1 MDIQAIIDGL
11 TPKDYRKDFDPE
23 ERIEFDQRYPNADE
37 KLAFLAAHKALPYQN
52 DVESFENPDLFTRVR
67 RDVLGIFTGP
77 ERALLQK
84 QKRLLQDQYEPIQQ
98 ARQKVG
104 TALMLELAA
113 APEKV
118 GQFPGVDKMLGFG
131 EAGQN
136 TLQAAPTL
144 GDPAMPTL
152 PRGASSAA
160 AAAGPQISPL
170 DTATPQPLSQGG
182 RFMTPD
188 AITMA
193 ALPTAPSPGVPGSPN
208 PMNYGSG
215 FDDQG
220 RPLPAPSPAALPIQ
234 PIRQDEIA
242 DPLPRAPQAMT
253 QPGQALSIPQRLQAA
268 RTLTA
273 QAGGLLMP
281 DETGKLVPAAFMAPE
296 SRLLT
301 APQQQELA
309 NIYDG
314 GRPSGT
320 VKLPAAPL
328 MTALKGRQDKTLQGL
343 SAPIKDYLQAKGM
356 EPTAA
361 NIDIA
366 RDATRAEKT
375 DDEKAAI
382 EFKESLQ
389 AGSQEVRSFL
399 YSKTGKAFLVK
410 AKPEEVEQAIKDA
423 ADKEVSI
430 SARKAMDSFNL
441 GGLDGGE
448 KEKLAGLQQ
457 ILHVTDRLKNEF
469 TPAERR
475 EFVGYFQLPVNR
487 LSQII
492 QANPRFAKFDALVNR
507 EGIAAF
513 ETGGKA
519 LTAQEAAIIFG
530 FLPNAKEWSPEN
542 FEAKLREAD
551 DYGRSKIHTI
561 VNIATTN
568 RRDIGRKM
576 EAAMPKQGATGPTA
590 IKSDEDYNA
599 LPSGTIFIDPDGK
612 RRRKP

>member
-11 TPKDYRKDFDPE
+11 TPKDYRKEFDPE
-23 ERIEFDQRYPNADE
+23 DRIEFDKRYPNADE

-52 DVESFENPDLFTRVR
+52 DVESFENPDFFTRIR
-67 RDVLGIFTGP
+67 RDALGIFTGP

-118 GQFPGVDKMLGFG
+118 GEFPAVDNMLDFG
-131 EAGQN
+131 KSARPSN
-136 TLQAAPTL
+136 SLQAAPTMG
-144 GDPAMPTL
+144 GDPAMAGMPL
-152 PRGASSAA
+152 GASSANA
-160 AAAGPQISPL
+160 AAMPQISPP
-170 DTATPQPLSQGG
+170 DTAMPQALNDGG
-182 RFMTPD
+182 RRMLPEDNVRTP
-188 AITMA
+188 
-193 ALPTAPSPGVPGSPN
+193 VPLGPQAQQ
-208 PMNYGSG
+208 
-215 FDDQG
+215 FDYQG
-220 RPLPAPSPAALPIQ
+220 RPIPPQPQADLIPQ
-234 PIRQDEIA
+234 PIRPEPIA
-242 DPLPRAPQAMT
+242 DPMQRQPMAAPAPQD
-253 QPGQALSIPQRLQAA
+253 LSIPQRLQAA
-268 RTLTA
+268 RALTA
-273 QAGGLLMP
+273 QAGGHLMP
-281 DETGKLVPAAFMAPE
+281 DETGKLVPASFMAPE
-296 SRLLT
+296 SRLLS

-309 NIYDG
+309 SIYNG
-314 GRPSGT
+314 GTPSGQ

-328 MTALKGRQDKTLQGL
+328 MQALKGKQDKTLQGL
-343 SAPIKDYLQAKGM
+343 SAPIKDYLQAKGL
-356 EPTAA
+356 EPTPA
-361 NIDIA
+361 NIDQA
-366 RDATRAEKT
+366 RSATRTEKI
-375 DDEKAAI
+375 DDEKSAI

-389 AGSQEVRSFL
+389 AGSQKTRDFL
-399 YSKTGKAFLVK
+399 YSKTGKAFLTK
-410 AKPEEVEQAIKDA
+410 ATPQEVEQAIKDA
-423 ADKEVSI
+423 TDNDI
-430 SARKAMDSFNL
+430 SEHARKAMDSFKL

-542 FEAKLREAD
+542 FEAKLLEAD

-561 VNIATTN
+561 VDIATTN
-568 RRDIGRKM
+568 RRDMGRKM
-576 EAAMPKQGATGPTA
+576 EEAMPKASAQGPTT
-590 IKSDEDYNA
+590 IKDNEDYNK
-599 LPSGTIFIDPDGK
+599 LPSGTLFISPDGK
-612 RRRKP
+612 TRRKP